1 MSCLDRF
8 RKQRGDEGFS
18 LIELA
23 VAMALMALVMSFVVT
38 TVVRVRR
45 VSVDQRLRGDSLAI
59 ASVAMDNMSKALRGA
74 TPLDQN
80 STTTPR
86 LPAFKSAAASDIVF
100 YTSLSGP
107 LRRIHY
113 YVDAN
118 RVLWEETTIA
128 DAASS
133 PYWTFTAAPRLR
145 QIGSKIPASAG
156 AVFTYRTDT
165 GSSVAVPTT
174 DPLVLQTIR
183 TVEVNLTIQA
193 DSRPKVAPVTLLN
206 QFSLPPYYVV
216 SLS

>member
-1 MSCLDRF
+1 MTFLDRF
-8 RKQRGDEGFS
+8 RARDDEGFT

-23 VAMALMALVMSFVVT
+23 AAMALMGMVMSFVVT
-38 TVVRVRR
+38 TVIRVRR
-45 VSVDQRLRGDSLAI
+45 VSIDQRLRGDSLAI
-59 ASVAMDNMSKALRGA
+59 ASIAMDNMSKAMRAA

-80 STTTPR
+80 STVTPR
-86 LPAFKSAAASDIVF
+86 LPAFKSAAANDIVF

-133 PYWTFTAAPRLR
+133 PYWTFSAAPRLR
-145 QIGSKIPASAG
+145 QIGSKIPATAG
-156 AVFTYRTDT
+156 ALFTYRNDT
-165 GSSVAVPTT
+165 GGAVTVPTT
-174 DPLVLQTIR
+174 DPVVLQTVR

-193 DSRPKVAPVTLLN
+193 DSRPKVSPVSLLN

>member
-1 MSCLDRF
+1 VTFLNRF
-8 RKQRGDEGFS
+8 RRQDSEGGFT

-23 VAMALMALVMSFVVT
+23 VAAALMGVVMSFVVT

-45 VSVDQRLRGDSLAI
+45 VEINQRLRGDSLAI
-59 ASVAMDNMSKALRGA
+59 ASVAMTNMSKALRAA

-86 LPAFKSAAASDIVF
+86 LPAFKSAAANDIVF

-113 YVDAN
+113 YIDSN
-118 RVLWEETTIA
+118 RVLWEETTVA

-133 PYWTFTAAPRLR
+133 PYWTFTAAPRVR
-145 QIGSKIPASAG
+145 QIGSKIPTTAG
-156 AVFTYRTDT
+156 AMFTYRGDT
-165 GSSVAVPTT
+165 GTAITVPTV
-174 DPLVLQTIR
+174 DPLVLQTVR
-183 TVEVNLTIQA
+183 SVEVNLTIQA

>member
-1 MSCLDRF
+1 MSFLDRF
-8 RKQRGDEGFS
+8 RQKSADEGFS

-23 VAMALMALVMSFVVT
+23 VASALMALVMTFVVT

-45 VSVDQRLRGDSLAI
+45 VAVDQRLRGDSLAI
-59 ASVAMDNMSKALRGA
+59 ASVAMDNMSKALRAA

-86 LPAFKSAAASDIVF
+86 LPAFKSAAANDLVF

-113 YVDAN
+113 FVDAN
-118 RVLWEETTIA
+118 RVLWEETTVA

-133 PYWTFTAAPRLR
+133 PYWTFSASPRLR
-145 QIGSKIPASAG
+145 QIGSKIPTSAG
-156 AVFTYRTDT
+156 ALFTYRTDT
-165 GSSVAVPTT
+165 GSTVSVPTA
-174 DPLVLQTIR
+174 DPTVLQTIR
-183 TVEVNLTIQA
+183 TIEVNLTIQA
-193 DSRPKVAPVTLLN
+193 DSRPKVAPVSLLN

>member
-1 MSCLDRF
+1 MSFLARF
-8 RKQRGDEGFS
+8 RRQQDDGFS

-23 VAMALMALVMSFVVT
+23 VAMALMGVIMTFVVT

-59 ASVAMDNMSKALRGA
+59 ASIAMDNMSKALRAA

-80 STTTPR
+80 NTTTPR

-113 YVDAN
+113 YVDTN

-156 AVFTYRTDT
+156 AVFNYRTDT
-165 GSSVAVPTT
+165 GAAVAVPTS

-183 TVEVNLTIQA
+183 SVEVNLTIQA